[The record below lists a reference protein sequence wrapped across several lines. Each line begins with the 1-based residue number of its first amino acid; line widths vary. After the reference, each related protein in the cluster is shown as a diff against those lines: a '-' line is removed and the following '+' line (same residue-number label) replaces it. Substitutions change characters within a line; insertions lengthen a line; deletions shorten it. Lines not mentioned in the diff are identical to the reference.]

1 MSDFL
6 KKQLSTGKQDT
17 TTESNIRNAIENENF
32 LRSDLGIDPV
42 DWDKVDVRN
51 LEYNSKISGEK

>member
-6 KKQLSTGKQDT
+6 KKQFSTGKQNT
-17 TTESNIRNAIENENF
+17 TTESNTRHAIEDENF